1 MEQRAPMQRH
11 TSHLKVEEH
20 ARMIGRVVREFNKVK
35 ICYKMSIIS
44 IIIRKFV
51 AYNNNS

>member
-20 ARMIGRVVREFNKVK
+20 ACLIGQVVTEFNKVK
-35 ICYKMSIIS
+35 I
-44 IIIRKFV
+44 
-51 AYNNNS
+51 